1 MPWLEYYTEIVEV
14 GGGCLLEVGGLP
26 VARELEFDDPLCPFQ
41 PKPFCAS
48 VIVWGIRVSGRGETF

>member
-1 MPWLEYYTEIVEV
+1 MEV
-14 GGGCLLEVGGLP
+14 GGGWLLEVGGLP